1 MASEDPRER
10 HGSAAAA
17 AGEDDRYRLLFE
29 HNPLATWVYDVETL
43 AFLEVNEAA
52 VRDYG
57 WRRDEFL
64 RMTLRDIRPPD
75 EVERLL
81 AHLEIAPGNRPER
94 GQRWRHRRKDGSL
107 IDVEVHSH
115 AVTFEGRPARLVQ
128 VTDVTDRVRAEAEL
142 RRQKELSDGLIRSS
156 LDGIVAVDPE
166 AVVQAWNPAMER
178 LTGLPAERCLR
189 VRVNEVAMAIG
200 APEIADCFRR
210 ALGGERVA
218 AARRQ
223 VGNAEGGQR
232 TLEGLYAP
240 LLDEAGAIR
249 GALAMLRDV
258 SDQQALEEQLL
269 QAQKIEA
276 VGLLAGGVA
285 HDFNNLLTAILGYC
299 ELAQLRVEEGSEI
312 LPDLWEIRRA
322 AERAAALTRQL
333 LAFSRKQV
341 LQPEVLDPN
350 AEVRELEQMLRR
362 LIGEDIQLATLLSPG
377 LGTVRVDRTQ
387 LQQALVN
394 LLVNAR
400 DAMPHGGRVLIE
412 TRNAQLDEAYSRV
425 HPGAKAG
432 SYVLIAVSDTGTGM
446 TPEVRRR
453 IFEPFFTTKE
463 RGKGTGLGLAMVYG
477 VVKQSGGYIW
487 VYSEPGHGTTFK
499 VYLPRVDSP
508 PEGSE
513 EEGPAAETPGGNET
527 VLVAEDDEVVRAL
540 VVRLLGLRGYRVIEA
555 DGGEAALAA
564 SGDSEDVRLLIT
576 DVVMGDFSGRQL
588 ADRLQARHP
597 GLKVLFISGYTD
609 ESIASHGVLDP
620 GIRLLEKPFTA
631 DVLARRVRQIL
642 DGGEE

>member
-1 MASEDPRER
+1 
-10 HGSAAAA
+10 
-17 AGEDDRYRLLFE
+17 
-29 HNPLATWVYDVETL
+29 
-43 AFLEVNEAA
+43 
-52 VRDYG
+52 
-57 WRRDEFL
+57 
-64 RMTLRDIRPPD
+64 
-75 EVERLL
+75 
-81 AHLEIAPGNRPER
+81 
-94 GQRWRHRRKDGSL
+94 
-107 IDVEVHSH
+107 
-115 AVTFEGRPARLVQ
+115 
-128 VTDVTDRVRAEAEL
+128 
-142 RRQKELSDGLIRSS
+142 
-156 LDGIVAVDPE
+156 
-166 AVVQAWNPAMER
+166 
-178 LTGLPAERCLR
+178 
-189 VRVNEVAMAIG
+189 
-200 APEIADCFRR
+200 ADCFRR

-223 VGNAEGGQR
+223 VGNAEGAQR

-240 LLDEAGAIR
+240 LLDEGGAIR

-285 HDFNNLLTAILGYC
+285 HDFNSLLTAILGYC
-299 ELAQLRVEEGSEI
+299 ELAQLRVGEGSEI
-312 LPDLWEIRRA
+312 LSDLWEIRRA

-377 LGTVRVDRTQ
+377 LGTVRVDRNQ

-400 DAMPHGGRVLIE
+400 DAMPRGGRLLIE

-425 HPGAKAG
+425 HPGARAG

-508 PEGSE
+508 AEGTE
-513 EEGPAAETPGGNET
+513 EEAAAAETLGGNET
-527 VLVAEDDEVVRAL
+527 VLVAEDEEVVRAL
-540 VVRLLGLRGYRVIEA
+540 VVRLLRLRGYRVIEA
-555 DGGEAALAA
+555 EGGEAALAA
-564 SGDSEDVRLLIT
+564 AADSDELQLLIT